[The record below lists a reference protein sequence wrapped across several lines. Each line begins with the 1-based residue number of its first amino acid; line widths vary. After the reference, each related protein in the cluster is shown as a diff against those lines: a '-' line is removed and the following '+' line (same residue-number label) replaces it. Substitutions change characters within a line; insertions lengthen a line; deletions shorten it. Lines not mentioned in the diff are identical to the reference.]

1 MATNPVQAPPTVSL
15 PSPMTPLAST
25 QYICGIALP
34 VFADGFAAGVASFDT
49 VAPVIVVVS
58 PTPGATPGTGDAFP
72 SDPIAAQA
80 TPIVLRVTDLRP
92 GLALVVVTAT
102 FLNDTIVETIY
113 RRGAFRGAYAASSY
127 SVVISNGVEL
137 HCIRA
142 GGWPPGS
149 LTNGDIAFDVDAIDA
164 AGNLAA

>member
-1 MATNPVQAPPTVSL
+1 MATQPVQAPVSL
-15 PSPMTPLAST
+15 AVPFTPVNFSAYVCGNPLPSYPE
-25 QYICGIALP
+25 
-34 VFADGFAAGVASFDT
+34 GFAAGVASFDT

-58 PTPGATPGTGDAFP
+58 PTPGATPGSGGAFP

-80 TPIVLRVTDLRP
+80 TPIILRITDIRP
-92 GLALVVVTAT
+92 GIALVVVTAT

-127 SVVISNGVEL
+127 PVAISNGVEL

-149 LTNGDIAFDVDAIDA
+149 LTNGDIQFDVDAIDG